1 MSSKH
6 FMTLIIVQVSHS
18 NEALYYKLVSL
29 IIKYGGPGLC
39 MILISA
45 NS

>member
-1 MSSKH
+1 
-6 FMTLIIVQVSHS
+6 MTFIIIQVSHS
-18 NEALYYKLVSL
+18 DEALCYKLVSL
-29 IIKYGGPGLC
+29 IMKYGGPGLC